1 MGNEAW
7 EKAVEAGARAG
18 SPAAFDAKNFVGVPH
33 RREVAE
39 RFAQVS
45 AERTLRAAFPI
56 LAEELVREV
65 EARAKRL
72 RATTPDRFIGED
84 ASMYDEPAAHFEA
97 AASALRARIEQMKEQ
112 S

>member
-18 SPAAFDAKNFVGVPH
+18 SPAAFDAENFVGIPH

-39 RFAQVS
+39 RFARES

-56 LAEELVREV
+56 LAEEFAQIADEQNHAAIAAGIAAHSKANQHFNIGRSDAAIEI
-65 EARAKRL
+65 AKRL
-72 RATTPDRFIGED
+72 RA
-84 ASMYDEPAAHFEA
+84 H
-97 AASALRARIEQMKEQ
+97 IEQMREP